1 MDYFSSD
8 WHIGHRNILTLSKRP
23 FESMEEMRDQIL
35 QNMTSIMK
43 KGDTLY
49 FLGDLAFSQ
58 ADAEYVLELFQG
70 ETDCL
75 RLGSGESRFELQP
88 QEASG
93 EVPEDCGHPGVQ
105 EQGRRESGFIYPT
118 SPSGSGV
125 PASHNSFHLYG
136 HVHMFSPELAFLE
149 DQPYGKSL
157 NVNLEFNNYG
167 PYSLEDIVTIMEG
180 KPDNTDYSI
189 MQDFQ
194 NKK

>member
-58 ADAEYVLELFQG
+58 ADAEYVLDYFKARRIAFVWVLGNHDSSCNPKKLVGKCQKIVDTLVYKNKAKGIRIHLSHFP
-70 ETDCL
+70 L
-75 RLGSGESRFELQP
+75 RVWS
-88 QEASG
+88 AS
-93 EVPEDCGHPGVQ
+93 
-105 EQGRRESGFIYPT
+105 F
-118 SPSGSGV
+118 
-125 PASHNSFHLYG
+125 HNSFHLYG

-180 KPDNTDYSI
+180 KPDNADYSI